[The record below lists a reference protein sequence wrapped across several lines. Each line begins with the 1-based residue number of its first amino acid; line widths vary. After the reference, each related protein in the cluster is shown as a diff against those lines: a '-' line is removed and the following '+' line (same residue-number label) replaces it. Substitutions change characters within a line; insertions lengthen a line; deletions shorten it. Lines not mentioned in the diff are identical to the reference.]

1 MGRAETECMQY
12 QENIAPTDLLGHTGQ
27 YLLDAYPPNN
37 CNPEDQTQC
46 VAIATWRFQPIWI
59 EQSETNC
66 VPATPACFL
75 ANRIY
80 YVVVVAT
87 WSHPTLIEQLQ
98 NMTND
103 NANTIYSH
111 MRFWQFAF
119 GSEPCSSSDPL
130 PTQLDHKFT
139 RLAPEWRPNQ
149 NVYDAFT
156 YYNRGSTAGQ
166 IVPMVNFELGVV
178 SVGSGHD
185 FFLVPE
191 EWIADSQ
198 NNALY
203 YDVYRV
209 PQTPNASMDG
219 QYSTWFNG
227 STLLSKVSPP
237 GMCEGCLVHD
247 PVYEIPKISSNFS
260 GDGFSGYDFA
270 IDQQAFITEYQPVI
284 GIRNCTVDPAVC
296 GPGDDAPVN
305 VGIEELVRRD
315 LAQHTSSH
323 ELTSKIVHI
332 YQNPEALL
340 NHSQWSVSSTLVY
353 SNTPEIPVDPRLI
366 QNDVYHITY
375 DSLSHWSVQRIIN
388 TAGYEFS
395 TMADLA
401 STNVTCQWSPAQTE
415 CGYDGPC
422 QAACNITYFS
432 NITTHGW
439 NYGAPCTNM
448 SATVHGFSILDPHP
462 CVAPDIIEMQ
472 DSIPDLFQP
481 KRWLTIA
488 LVCVMIPMLVV
499 NLAVHASRTRL
510 SASYNVDKKNQ

>member
-1 MGRAETECMQY
+1 MKY
-12 QENIAPTDLLGHTGQ
+12 QQIITPSNLLSMTGQ
-27 YLLDAYPPNN
+27 ELLDAYPPDG
-37 CNPEDQTQC
+37 CSSDEATKC
-46 VAIATWRFQPIWI
+46 MAIATWRFQPFYTF
-59 EQSETNC
+59 ESETNC
-66 VPATPACFL
+66 GHISNACFVQG
-75 ANRIY
+75 RFY
-80 YVVVVAT
+80 YVAVVAT
-87 WSHPTLIEQLQ
+87 WSHPTEHVRLENI
-98 NMTND
+98 TDD
-103 NANTIYSH
+103 NANAMYSH

-119 GSEPCSSSDPL
+119 LADNGDSTAPYRHMIH
-130 PTQLDHKFT
+130 QFT
-139 RLAPEWRPNQ
+139 RLAPEWQPKSNP
-149 NVYDAFT
+149 DGTAT
-156 YYNRGSTAGQ
+156 YTPFSYYHRDPSSGKYR
-166 IVPMVNFELGVV
+166 PMVNFELGVV
-178 SVGSGHD
+178 EPGAGHD
-185 FFLVPE
+185 FFLNTDA
-191 EWIADSQ
+191 WIDSEG
-198 NNALY
+198 AAPY
-203 YDVYRV
+203 IDKYRV
-209 PQTPNASMDG
+209 PQAPNSSMDG

-227 STLLSKVSPP
+227 STLLSEASPP
-237 GMCEGCLVHD
+237 GMCAGCLVHD
-247 PVYEIPKISSNFS
+247 PVYEIPKVSSNFS

-270 IDQQAFITEYQPVI
+270 IDQQAFITEYQPVV
-284 GIRNCTVDPAVC
+284 GIRNCTVDLAIC

-353 SNTPEIPVDPRLI
+353 SNTPEIPVDPRVI